1 MQRLEEELELK
12 TNEVVAMSEDLVNVT
27 AENQSVNAELIDV
40 VSSRDQAREQ
50 MGAMELRLGH
60 AESAVMMKETEY
72 RELLASYRC
81 VILLYATPDA
91 RVCSWRVF
99 LSLPA
104 PDVRCGCFHMVQRRR
119 GQQRTAPGG
128 CATG

>member
-1 MQRLEEELELK
+1 VQRLEEELELK

-81 VILLYATPDA
+81 VILL
-91 RVCSWRVF
+91 
-99 LSLPA
+99 
-104 PDVRCGCFHMVQRRR
+104 
-119 GQQRTAPGG
+119 
-128 CATG
+128 